1 MKSALAFLSLAA
13 TLAAPV
19 QAGLINV
26 SYVTLTNALGEA
38 LQVAEFQAFEHGTGT
53 NVALASQGATAS
65 TTSGTW
71 DWASTPGKAIDGNLN
86 QNFPN
91 MYHPAHGLSGNLT
104 IRFGSAVEL
113 DSFTIFGRTDCC
125 SNRDLYD
132 VAFFDANDQL
142 LYTAQDADARTL
154 SQVTVALPDT
164 AVPEPTSVALLGLGL
179 LGAVA
184 ARRRKAA

>member
-1 MKSALAFLSLAA
+1 MKRALAVLSLAA
-13 TLAAPV
+13 TLAVPA

-26 SYVTLTNALGEA
+26 SYVTLTNALGQS
-38 LQVAEFQAFEHGTGT
+38 LQVAEFQAFEHGTGI

-86 QNFPN
+86 QNFPY
-91 MYHPAHGLSGNLT
+91 MYHPAPGLSGNLT
-104 IRFGSAVEL
+104 IRFSSQVEL
-113 DSFTIFGRTDCC
+113 DSFTILGRTDCC
-125 SNRDLYD
+125 SDRDLYN

-142 LYTAQDADARTL
+142 LYTAQDADARSL
-154 SQVTVALPDT
+154 GRVTVALPDT

-179 LGAVA
+179 LGAMV
-184 ARRRKAA
+184 ARRKKAA